1 MKLKVTIL
9 FKGEK
14 DPGELLCSRVIY
26 TGDSLGLLMSDFLY
40 RYDMNEIV
48 NFKVEPLEEK

>member
-14 DPGELLCSRVIY
+14 DPGQLLCSQVIY

-40 RYDMNEIV
+40 RYAMNEIV